1 MGGVR
6 PPLTE
11 NLGGTCPP
19 CPPPDGAHESTY
31 DKPAPYSNFIH
42 IPMHSK
48 YCIYEAPVAPA
59 VQAAPAAHLWMRKH
73 KSLSNQLAFS
83 IFSVRLGDT
92 HLITSGR
99 LEGVR
104 YSVDI
109 SHLYAFISKLLA
121 SILLLGACP
130 SS

>member
-1 MGGVR
+1 MS
-6 PPLTE
+6 L
-11 NLGGTCPP
+11 L
-19 CPPPDGAHESTY
+19 
-31 DKPAPYSNFIH
+31 PASYSNFIH